1 MNTGTTVMTGAAG
14 APGFVR
20 NLLNWMLDLDDAAV
34 LEAGRR
40 RLRSAPGF
48 LASLPPVALGA
59 IRGYDGPENL
69 GPPRAAVSR

>member
-1 MNTGTTVMTGAAG
+1 MNTGTTVMTGAAS

-20 NLLNWMLDLDDAAV
+20 NLLNWMLDLDDAAT

-48 LASLPPVALGA
+48 LASLPSAALEA
-59 IRGYDGPENL
+59 IRSYDGPENL
-69 GPPRAAVSR
+69 GPPRAVISR